1 MRRLCCCTCTYVLS
15 GMYRRLYQTRDSNAE
30 EKVKYVIWTNEMD
43 RCLSKVLVE
52 HAKKGNK
59 SDNIIKTATYAE
71 AVAVLNE
78 KFGLE
83 LTKDHIKN
91 RLKTWRKQYGL
102 LKEILAQKGFK
113 WDGARK
119 MVVADD
125 AVWGDYVKINP
136 DAKPFRAKFID
147 NYDEL
152 CIIVGNDQAMASC
165 PDNCP
170 EVGIV
175 SVNEGVET
183 ANFSE
188 SWSDDKQAIN
198 FRWTEEIDCFLAKTL
213 AEQVQNGYEMDTILQ
228 HEAYKII
235 LTDLN
240 EKFGPGLSEDHITNR
255 LRTWNKQYRVLKELL
270 SHAGFKWDATRKMI
284 IGNDSVWNDYTKT
297 HHDARPFR
305 GRIVENYDHL
315 CIIFG
320 NGYATGG
327 FSRTGDDFGHSLA
340 GDLEGM
346 EAIDV
351 SPIRYIGIKNDQD
364 ENMTWTNEMDCCLSR
379 ILVEQ
384 VILGNKSE
392 LDNKFKYTAYDAAVF
407 ALNERFQLNLT
418 KDNVRNR
425 IKMWRKLYARVK
437 ELLDQGEFRWDEKQ
451 KIVTAEDSVWKDYI
465 EINPEVRLLK
475 GRIIEN
481 YADLCV
487 ILGND
492 DPTESSINDAE
503 ADMDWTAHNEGVG
516 AELYE
521 NRSDNGNGKG
531 KYVVWTVEM
540 DRCLTEKLIEQ
551 VKLGNKVEKSFTP
564 VAYKAAVKALNA
576 NFGLDLKKAN
586 IRNRLKTLKK
596 MYGHVK
602 EILSHKGFMWD
613 KTRKM
618 VVAND
623 AIWNEYIKRHPDA
636 KFLRARSVEYDK
648 LCLIIGNNDAAGCWS
663 TTCAKQDANPTS
675 NNEVHLETP
684 LSNIM
689 VDKAPSQD
697 DSGDGPQGSSQRPF
711 SSSKQHSKK
720 RRQSDLMID
729 MMSAMAANIGRIA
742 DALTGSNQSV
752 CLDYLFEMVQKIPG
766 FDDDL
771 IIEACEFLSFDEKRA
786 KMFLKLDE
794 RLRRL
799 WLLKRL
805 RGQNG

>member
-1 MRRLCCCTCTYVLS
+1 MRNS
-15 GMYRRLYQTRDSNAE
+15 IAE

-43 RCLSKVLVE
+43 RCLSTVLVE
-52 HAKKGNK
+52 QAKKWGK
-59 SDNIIKTATYAE
+59 SDNIIKPATYAE
-71 AVAVLNE
+71 AVAVLSE
-78 KFGLE
+78 KFGLD
-83 LTKDHIKN
+83 LTKAHIKN

-113 WDGARK
+113 WDRVRK

-125 AVWGDYVKINP
+125 AVWSDYVKINP

-152 CIIVGNDQAMASC
+152 CIIVGNDQALASC
-165 PDNCP
+165 SDNCD
-170 EVGIV
+170 EVGV
-175 SVNEGVET
+175 DLMSEKEGVEI
-183 ANFSE
+183 ANVSE
-188 SWSDDKQAIN
+188 TWSDDKQAIN
-198 FRWTEEIDCFLAKTL
+198 FSWSDEMDSFLAKIL
-213 AEQVQNGYEMDTILQ
+213 VEQVQKGHEVDNILQ
-228 HEAYKII
+228 HEAYETI

-240 EKFGPGLSEDHITNR
+240 KKFGPGLSDDHITNR
-255 LRTWNKQYRVLKELL
+255 LRTWNKEYMILKELF
-270 SHAGFKWDATRKMI
+270 SHAGFKWDATQKMI
-284 IGNDSVWNDYTKT
+284 IGSDSAWNDYTKT

-320 NGYATGG
+320 SSHATGD
-327 FSRTGDDFGHSLA
+327 FLRTGDDYVHSLA
-340 GDLEGM
+340 GDSERM

-351 SPIRYIGIKNDQD
+351 LPIRCSGIMNDQD
-364 ENMTWTNEMDCCLSR
+364 KNMTWTNEMDSCLSR

-384 VILGNKSE
+384 VLLGNKSE
-392 LDNKFKYTAYDAAVF
+392 SDNKFNHTAYDAAVF
-407 ALNERFQLNLT
+407 GLNERFQLDLT
-418 KDNVRNR
+418 KDHVRNR
-425 IKMWRKLYARVK
+425 IKTWKKLYACVK
-437 ELLDQGEFRWDEKQ
+437 ELLDHSEFRWDEKQ
-451 KIVTAEDSVWKDYI
+451 KIIVAEDPVWKDYI
-465 EINPEVRLLK
+465 KVNPDVRLLK

-481 YADLCV
+481 YAELCV

-492 DPTESSINDAE
+492 DPTESSINNAK
-503 ADMDWTAHNEGVG
+503 ADMNWTADNEGVE

-521 NRSDNGNGKG
+521 NRSDSGNGKG

-540 DRCLTEKLIEQ
+540 DRCLTDKLIEQ
-551 VKLGNKVEKSFTP
+551 VKMGNKLEKSLTP
-564 VAYKAAVKALNA
+564 VAYRAAVKGLNA
-576 NFGLDLKKAN
+576 KFGLDLTKAN
-586 IRNRLKTLKK
+586 IRNRLKTWKK

-602 EILSHKGFMWD
+602 EILSHKGFKWD

-623 AIWNEYIKRHPDA
+623 AVWNEYIKRHPDA
-636 KFLRARSVEYDK
+636 KFLRARSIENYEK
-648 LCLIIGNNDAAGCWS
+648 WCLIIGNNDATGCWS
-663 TTCAKQDANPTS
+663 TTGAKRDVNPNT
-675 NNEVHLETP
+675 NKAHP
-684 LSNIM
+684 LRNIM

-711 SSSKQHSKK
+711 SSSKQPPSKK
-720 RRQSDLMID
+720 RRQSDLMVE
-729 MMSAMAANIGRIA
+729 MMSAMASNIGRIA

-752 CLDYLFEMVQKIPG
+752 CLDHLFEMVQKIPG

-794 RLRRL
+794 RLRKL

-805 RGQNG
+805 RNQNG